1 MPRWKRIIFSLILLR
16 LFIIYIITVWINGCC
31 IALLLLF
38 LQLYKLCKDRLY
50 FVMGWL
56 FLFLLSQIFVIFAL
70 FFLLLFT
77 NFFINCIT
85 FFLQIIYNFASII
98 IIIDI
103 KYIFINIYITFIN
116 TLLFYFILLSIVCII
131 RLCDRISIYSLYIN
145 LCNDII

>member
-1 MPRWKRIIFSLILLR
+1 
-16 LFIIYIITVWINGCC
+16 
-31 IALLLLF
+31 
-38 LQLYKLCKDRLY
+38 
-50 FVMGWL
+50 MGWL

-70 FFLLLFT
+70 LFLLLFT
-77 NFFINCIT
+77 NFVINCIT
-85 FFLQIIYNFASII
+85 FLLQIIHNFASIM

-131 RLCDRISIYSLYIN
+131 GLCDRISLYGFYIN